1 MTQIKPDSQL
11 HLKTTRTTKNQKIL
25 ETAGSSSAETEQHV
39 HLWVC
44 HSLHHSLLLTCPHI
58 SISAIASRPLQASK
72 SATLVASLSTTPG
85 PQGSLLQQLFTSG
98 FSWPCHCRRGLSNST
113 CTASCPRPK
122 TKEPFTLDCNMFATV
137 FCSFF
142 PSLPF
147 TTAWLVQSQQLNERE
162 KLSFLPQSGMGEE
175 VSHSAPA

>member
-1 MTQIKPDSQL
+1 MGLPQSPPL
-11 HLKTTRTTKNQKIL
+11 PVAHLPPHFNF
-25 ETAGSSSAETEQHV
+25 
-39 HLWVC
+39 C
-44 HSLHHSLLLTCPHI
+44 HC
-58 SISAIASRPLQASK
+58 LQAPVGIQVRNSCCK
-72 SATLVASLSTTPG
+72 SQHRPWSSG
-85 PQGSLLQQLFTSG
+85 FTSVAA
-98 FSWPCHCRRGLSNST
+98 FYFWILLAFVNCRRGLSNST